1 MDKLKI
7 IKKCNPLR
15 IITACTSFLCTRV
28 GGFLYREGRLGS
40 SVGLGGLGGL
50 SGFTGSR
57 SSSAEPSGAV
67 VVPAEALLLLVDV
80 FLRCWLRSVRLDE
93 PECSVL

>member
-1 MDKLKI
+1 MQNCL
-7 IKKCNPLR
+7 
-15 IITACTSFLCTRV
+15 ITQVKWFPYL
-28 GGFLYREGRLGS
+28 EGRLGRR
-40 SVGLGGLGGL
+40 VGLGGRGGL
-50 SGFTGSR
+50 SGFINSLSGS
-57 SSSAEPSGAV
+57 AVLSGAV

>member
-1 MDKLKI
+1 MQTL
-7 IKKCNPLR
+7 
-15 IITACTSFLCTRV
+15 LCTRV
-28 GGFLYREGRLGS
+28 TGIPYLEGRLTS
-40 SVGLGGLGGL
+40 REGLGGRGGF
-50 SGFTGSR
+50 SGFTGSL
-57 SSSAEPSGAV
+57 SGSVEPSVAV